1 MLRKSIPYKWA
12 LSLNVPTLRKRN
24 LHRNKRGQWK
34 KKTENLLSW
43 CQISNRCEILI
54 NFGLSYLFLG
64 LLDFLRKPVSAKIK
78 KLAIVTN
85 KDLHNFIK
93 RK

>member
-24 LHRNKRGQWK
+24 LHRNKGGQWK

-64 LLDFLRKPVSAKIK
+64 LFAEAGKCQDKETCNCHKQRF
-78 KLAIVTN
+78 T
-85 KDLHNFIK
+85 
-93 RK
+93 

>member
-12 LSLNVPTLRKRN
+12 LSLNESETCIEIKG
-24 LHRNKRGQWK
+24 GQWK

>member
-12 LSLNVPTLRKRN
+12 LSLNESETCIEIKG
-24 LHRNKRGQWK
+24 GQWK

-64 LLDFLRKPVSAKIK
+64 LFAEAGKCQDKETCNCHKQRF
-78 KLAIVTN
+78 T
-85 KDLHNFIK
+85 
-93 RK
+93 